1 MNANELKAKA
11 RERLAEIAKQR
22 AALDA
27 EEREI
32 RVMLGDVPPAP
43 TVSPWPPTL
52 NPPWDDRLVLAPPI
66 PYYAAHPGDGM
77 YVPNVT
83 CGTTTGAAILPT
95 DPPRLGDVLTMPLV
109 ANEDHALNHGVITSR
124 TTGCAVP
131 A

>member
-43 TVSPWPPTL
+43 TVSPYAPPTL
-52 NPPWDDRLVLAPPI
+52 NPPWDDRLVLAPPM
-66 PYYAAHPGDGM
+66 PYYGHPGDGL

-95 DPPRLGDVLTMPLV
+95 DPPRIGDAHEVGADLCDVMR
-109 ANEDHALNHGVITSR
+109 DWSRGVT
-124 TTGCAVP
+124 A
-131 A
+131 

>member
-43 TVSPWPPTL
+43 TVVPFPLPLPYGVHQVLPPGFE
-52 NPPWDDRLVLAPPI
+52 
-66 PYYAAHPGDGM
+66 PYIVAREEAARSLSDS
-77 YVPNVT
+77 
-83 CGTTTGAAILPT
+83 A
-95 DPPRLGDVLTMPLV
+95 
-109 ANEDHALNHGVITSR
+109 ITSR